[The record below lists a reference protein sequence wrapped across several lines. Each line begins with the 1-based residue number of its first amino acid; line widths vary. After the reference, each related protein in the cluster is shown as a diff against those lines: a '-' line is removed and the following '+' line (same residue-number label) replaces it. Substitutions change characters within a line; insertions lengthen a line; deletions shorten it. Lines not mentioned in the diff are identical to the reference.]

1 MTDEAWSIQVSAKL
15 PDQTLIN
22 IRGNAVSEVLEQL
35 GTLAANSGDM
45 SESLKLITA
54 AGAAVNAAHPQPVPA
69 PAPAWTP
76 PQGAPAAPAAS
87 QPGAAPSCTHGPRA
101 FKTTPNGKRLWECVV
116 AGANW
121 KDPNACKA
129 VWVN

>member
-35 GTLAANSGDM
+35 GALAANSGDM

-54 AGAAVNAAHPQPVPA
+54 AGAAVNAAHPQPATV

-76 PQGAPAAPAAS
+76 PQGASAAPAAS
-87 QPGAAPSCTHGPRA
+87 QPGAAPSCAHGPRE
-101 FKTTPNGKRLWECVV
+101 FKQGVARSGK
-116 AGANW
+116 AW
-121 KDPNACKA
+121 KGWSCTEPKGQDCPMQ
-129 VWVN
+129 WVN